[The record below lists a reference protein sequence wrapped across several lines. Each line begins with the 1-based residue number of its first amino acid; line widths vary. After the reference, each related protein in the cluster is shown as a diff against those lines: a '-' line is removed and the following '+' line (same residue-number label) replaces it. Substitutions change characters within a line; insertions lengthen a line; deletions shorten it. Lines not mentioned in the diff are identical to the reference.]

1 MIDSE
6 GDWMSPKHVAE
17 QAETDRRLAALMTN
31 AAAVRAIVEVVEG
44 TLGPKGLD
52 CMLVDDEGSVKVTN
66 DGVTILKTMDVNH
79 PAARILISA
88 AEYQEEMVGDG
99 TTTATLLAGT
109 LITEGVNEVLKGVP
123 VTQVIEGIRLGI
135 AKALDFLAEA
145 AVRLEPSDW
154 GVLKE
159 IALIA
164 GRGYSEIAELVVNA
178 AQAVGAERLREERF
192 ILSEQVMAL
201 EGASSQLING
211 TIINKEPVNRE
222 MPREIRNAKI
232 MILDDALDIQP
243 VDPAALATEAGLKQR
258 LNAETE
264 LKASIQAI
272 AGLGV
277 GAIFTD
283 RAVSGLVEDLLT
295 ELGIIAVERVA
306 YREWRRLAE
315 LTGAR
320 PVKRSSLLR
329 PRAELETM
337 LGHAARVVVNER
349 FRQVWVYGE
358 PSQRFV
364 TLVVGGT
371 TPEVVAEKERI
382 TRDAAGAVQAAWC
395 SGVVPGGGSVELA
408 IAQRLS
414 GFPVSGMSRYGFQC
428 VIEALKRPMAQ
439 ICTNAGW
446 NPLEKIEEV
455 LEHISG
461 SKTYAYGVNCDTGKV
476 EDLSASGVWDPY
488 AVKYHAIKTAGEVSE
503 AILRINTIIKMK
515 DREHQTMH

>member
-1 MIDSE
+1 
-6 GDWMSPKHVAE
+6 MSSKHVAD
-17 QAETDRRLAALMTN
+17 QSDTDRRLAALMTN
-31 AAAVRAIVEVVEG
+31 AAAVRAVVEVVEG

-52 CMLVDDEGSVKVTN
+52 CMLVDEDGSVKVTN

-99 TTTATLLAGT
+99 TTTATLLAGA
-109 LITEGVNEVLKGVP
+109 LIAEAVNEVLKGVP

-135 AKALDFLAEA
+135 AKALEFLEEA
-145 AVRLEPSDW
+145 AVRLGPSDW
-154 GVLKE
+154 GILKE

-164 GRGYSEIAELVVNA
+164 GRGYSEIAELVIDA
-178 AQAVGAERLREERF
+178 ARAVGAERLNEEGF
-192 ILSEQVMAL
+192 LLSDQVMAL
-201 EGASSQLING
+201 EGACSQAIIG
-211 TIINKEPVNRE
+211 TIVNKEPINRE
-222 MPREIRNAKI
+222 MPRDVRDAKV
-232 MILDDALDIQP
+232 MILDDALDVQT
-243 VDPAALATEAGLKQR
+243 VDPAALATEAGLKR
-258 LNAETE
+258 RMDAEAE
-264 LKASIQAI
+264 LQDAIRTI

-277 GAIFTD
+277 RAVFTD

-329 PRAELETM
+329 PREELEAM
-337 LGHAARVVVNER
+337 LGNASRIMVNER
-349 FRQVWVYGE
+349 FRQVWVYGG
-358 PSQRFV
+358 PSKRFV
-364 TLVVGGT
+364 TAVVGGT

-382 TRDAAGAVQAAWC
+382 ARDAAGAVQAAWK
-395 SGVVPGGGSVELA
+395 SGIVPGGGSVELA
-408 IAQRLS
+408 IARRLS
-414 GFPVSGMSRYGFQC
+414 RVPVSGMSRYGFQC

-439 ICTNAGW
+439 ICLNAGW

-455 LEHISG
+455 LEHIDASG
-461 SKTYAYGVNCDTGKV
+461 TYAYGVNCDTGKV
-476 EDLSASGVWDPY
+476 EDLSVSGVWDPY

-515 DREHQTMH
+515 EKDQQTMH

>member
-1 MIDSE
+1 
-6 GDWMSPKHVAE
+6 MSSKHVAE
-17 QAETDRRLAALMTN
+17 QSETDRRLAALMTN

-52 CMLVDDEGSVKVTN
+52 CMLVDEDGSVKVTN

-99 TTTATLLAGT
+99 TTTATLLAGA
-109 LITEGVNEVLKGVP
+109 LITEAVNEVLKGVP

-135 AKALDFLAEA
+135 AKALEFLAEA
-145 AVRLEPSDW
+145 AVQLGSSDW
-154 GVLKE
+154 DILRE

-164 GRGYSEIAELVVNA
+164 GRGYSEIAELVIDA
-178 AQAVGAERLREERF
+178 ARTVGAESLKDERIVF
-192 ILSEQVMAL
+192 SEQVMAL
-201 EGASSQLING
+201 EGASSQVLNG
-211 TIINKEPVNRE
+211 TIINKEPINRE
-222 MPREIRNAKI
+222 MPRDVRNARI

-258 LNAETE
+258 LNAEAE
-264 LKASIQAI
+264 LKAGIRAI
-272 AGLGV
+272 AEMGV
-277 GAIFTD
+277 RAIFTD

-295 ELGIIAVERVA
+295 DLGIMAVERVA
-306 YREWRRLAE
+306 YREWQRLAE

-329 PRAELETM
+329 PQTELETVF
-337 LGHAARVVVNER
+337 GQAARIVVNDR

-364 TLVVGGT
+364 TAVVGGT

-382 TRDAAGAVQAAWC
+382 TRDAAGAVQAAWR

-414 GFPVSGMSRYGFQC
+414 RFPVSGMIRYGFQC
-428 VIEALKRPMAQ
+428 VIEALKRPMMQ
-439 ICTNAGW
+439 ICINAGW

-455 LEHISG
+455 FTHINDPG
-461 SKTYAYGVNCDTGKV
+461 TYAYGVNCDTGKV
-476 EDLSASGVWDPY
+476 EDLSVSGVWDPY

-515 DREHQTMH
+515 EKDHQTMH